1 MIKTLNEKI
10 NGYDPITQ
18 IVVRGD
24 VKEFIRDLKK
34 KKLIWLKKN
43 VNRLDAL
50 RYSKMN
56 EEEYDLRCETILK
69 NIIKELKEF
78 VYDIDKLAGKEL
90 SE

>member
-56 EEEYDLRCETILK
+56 E
-69 NIIKELKEF
+69 
-78 VYDIDKLAGKEL
+78 
-90 SE
+90 